1 MMQKNEMMPQMM
13 QTPTLLAMRCSIG
26 VPPQMMQQNKM
37 MLQIMPQMV
46 PPQMMQ
52 SSWTPTAA
60 MQKEASIGIPQM
72 RQTNEMMPQMMM
84 QNLKQEMVLRM
95 EMILRRRSI

>member
-13 QTPTLLAMRCSIG
+13 QTPTLAMRCSIG
-26 VPPQMMQQNKM
+26 VPQMMQKDKM

-84 QNLKQEMVLRM
+84 QNLKQEMLLRM

>member
-1 MMQKNEMMPQMM
+1 MMQKNEMMLQMM
-13 QTPTLLAMRCSIG
+13 QTPTLAMRCSIG
-26 VPPQMMQQNKM
+26 VPQMMQKNKM
-37 MLQIMPQMV
+37 MLQIMPQMVV

>member
-13 QTPTLLAMRCSIG
+13 QTPTLAMRCSIG
-26 VPPQMMQQNKM
+26 VPQMMQKNKM
-37 MLQIMPQMV
+37 TLQIMPQMV

-52 SSWTPTAA
+52 SSWTPTVA
-60 MQKEASIGIPQM
+60 MQTEATIGFPQM

-84 QNLKQEMVLRM
+84 QNLNQDMVLMM